1 MILSIVTLIGA
12 LGLFLYGMNL
22 MSSGLQK
29 AAGSGLRKFLS
40 SITSNPV
47 KGVITG
53 LGVTGIIQ
61 SSSATTVMVVGFVN
75 AGLLT
80 LTQAI
85 SVIMGANIGTTITG
99 WIVSMGEW
107 ASFLKPSTLAPIAIV
122 IGVAVMVVGKRRA
135 TKDIASVVVGFG
147 LLFVGINNMS
157 DSMAGLKEVPAFTNL
172 FVTLGSNPLLG
183 ILVGAIVTGIIQ
195 SSSASEIGR
204 AHV

>member
-61 SSSATTVMVVGFVN
+61 LS
-75 AGLLT
+75 L
-80 LTQAI
+80 I
-85 SVIMGANIGTTITG
+85 HI
-99 WIVSMGEW
+99 
-107 ASFLKPSTLAPIAIV
+107 
-122 IGVAVMVVGKRRA
+122 
-135 TKDIASVVVGFG
+135 
-147 LLFVGINNMS
+147 
-157 DSMAGLKEVPAFTNL
+157 
-172 FVTLGSNPLLG
+172 
-183 ILVGAIVTGIIQ
+183 
-195 SSSASEIGR
+195 
-204 AHV
+204 

>member
-85 SVIMGANIGTTITG
+85 SVIMGANIGTTLTA
-99 WIVSMGEW
+99 WIIAVFGFKADISILAVPLMAVGFIMSMSKKGR
-107 ASFLKPSTLAPIAIV
+107 I
-122 IGVAVMVVGKRRA
+122 R
-135 TKDIASVVVGFG
+135 DISEFVVGFS
-147 LLFVGINNMS
+147 LLFLGLSFMKTRFRICSQVLKCWHS
-157 DSMAGLKEVPAFTNL
+157 FRAGPDAGCSLCCFL
-172 FVTLGSNPLLG
+172 CW
-183 ILVGAIVTGIIQ
+183 
-195 SSSASEIGR
+195 
-204 AHV
+204 

>member
-80 LTQAI
+80 LTQAFI
-85 SVIMGANIGTTITG
+85 
-99 WIVSMGEW
+99 
-107 ASFLKPSTLAPIAIV
+107 
-122 IGVAVMVVGKRRA
+122 R
-135 TKDIASVVVGFG
+135 
-147 LLFVGINNMS
+147 
-157 DSMAGLKEVPAFTNL
+157 
-172 FVTLGSNPLLG
+172 
-183 ILVGAIVTGIIQ
+183 IL
-195 SSSASEIGR
+195 SEIR
-204 AHV
+204 

>member
-75 AGLLT
+75 AGMLT

-85 SVIMGANIGTTITG
+85 SVIMGANIGTTLTA
-99 WIVSMGEW
+99 WIIAVFGFKADISI
-107 ASFLKPSTLAPIAIV
+107 LAVPLMA
-122 IGVAVMVVGKRRA
+122 
-135 TKDIASVVVGFG
+135 VGF
-147 LLFVGINNMS
+147 IMS
-157 DSMAGLKEVPAFTNL
+157 MSK
-172 FVTLGSNPLLG
+172 
-183 ILVGAIVTGIIQ
+183 
-195 SSSASEIGR
+195 
-204 AHV
+204 